1 MICPECGYPY
11 DDDSSIVAVRD
22 IICANCRWSGSSS
35 KLLQVKGELKGG
47 VDVLQ
52 QLYFFLGKSIAP
64 QIGVKLVEL
73 GLLAPDKDPGNVVR
87 IARVLSLVSRASF
100 RSVLESL
107 APEES
112 DERTIH

>member
-1 MICPECGYPY
+1 
-11 DDDSSIVAVRD
+11 
-22 IICANCRWSGSSS
+22 
-35 KLLQVKGELKGG
+35 VKGELGGG

-73 GLLAPDKDPGNVVR
+73 GLLTADKGPDNVIR
-87 IARVLSLVSRASF
+87 IAKILSSVSRASF
-100 RSVLESL
+100 KAVLESL